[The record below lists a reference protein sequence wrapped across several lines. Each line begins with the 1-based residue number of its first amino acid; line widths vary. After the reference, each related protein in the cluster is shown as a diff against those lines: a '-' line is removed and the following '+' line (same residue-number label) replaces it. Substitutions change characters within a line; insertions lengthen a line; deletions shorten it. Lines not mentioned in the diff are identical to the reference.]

1 MATAGVFEGGQRV
14 AGVCFE
20 SGQAGCQVGLAV
32 AAVLCDHQ
40 APTQGVTRTD
50 RIGGAEGEAI
60 GLQRERDRIR
70 VAGGLG
76 GIDLDRSRRPS
87 PHRRNGE
94 RQREERGCPSECVRV
109 VSTCEFGAVSLD
121 RPFGLADELV
131 CSAEQALHAVR
142 HLVAPTADHHC
153 LTGVAVADSGLDPSG
168 QVALRRHHVQSCEP
182 GMADCGRAR

>member
-60 GLQRERDRIR
+60 GLQRERDLIR

-94 RQREERGCPSECVRV
+94 RQCEERAALVNACVSCPRASLARCHSTDRSGWPMSWYAVPSKPCMPYGTSSLPLPITT
-109 VSTCEFGAVSLD
+109 VSPPSL
-121 RPFGLADELV
+121 
-131 CSAEQALHAVR
+131 
-142 HLVAPTADHHC
+142 
-153 LTGVAVADSGLDPSG
+153 
-168 QVALRRHHVQSCEP
+168 
-182 GMADCGRAR
+182 